1 MKTELIENGKLQKLW
16 NRLNALQLLAIGFA
30 VIICVGAGLLSLP
43 ISNRGGGTIP
53 FMGALFTSA
62 SATCVTGLVV
72 FDTYAQFTA
81 FGQVVILMLIQ
92 IGGLGFMTIAVLF
105 SMLLGKRIGLKE
117 RSYLKEAVSAF
128 QLGGVVRLS
137 KRILIVTG
145 AVEGLGAILLSI
157 RFIPMFG
164 VGQGIWFAVFHAVSA
179 FCNAGFDLFG
189 RIEPYCSLMP
199 FAGDGLVTGTIMG
212 LILIGGLGF
221 IVWNDVLENGL
232 RFSRYQLHTKVI
244 LVASL
249 ALVTI
254 SALALYAVEKDAS
267 MAGMDRGTRVL
278 ASLFQA
284 VTPRTAGFNS
294 VDMAALSEPGS
305 AIVMLNMFIG
315 AGPGSTAGGVKIS
328 TVVVV
333 LLSLVAYTRGID
345 DVNIG
350 RRRLPPGVER
360 RAFCGMLLYLSMTL
374 SGLLALIVLNDAN
387 LHDALF
393 EVISAIGTVG
403 LSKGLTRSITDASMV
418 VLILLMYAGRV
429 GSLSVAMALTE
440 RRRAGALKYP
450 IGQILVG

>member
-1 MKTELIENGKLQKLW
+1 MKTEFVETEKLNRLW

-30 VIICVGAGLLSLP
+30 VIILVGTGLLSLP
-43 ISNRGGGTIP
+43 IANRGGVMIP
-53 FMGALFTSA
+53 FVDALFTST

-72 FDTYAQFTA
+72 YDTYTQFTT

-105 SMLLGKRIGLKE
+105 SMILRKRIGLKE

-137 KRILIVTG
+137 KRILIVT
-145 AVEGLGAILLSI
+145 ATMEGLGAVLLSF
-157 RFIPMFG
+157 RFVPMFG
-164 VGQGIWFAVFHAVSA
+164 FGRGLWFALFHAVSA

-189 RIEPYCSLMP
+189 SIEPYSSLTH
-199 FAGDGLVTGTIMG
+199 FAGDGLVMGTVMG

-221 IVWNDVLENGL
+221 IVWNDVIENGL
-232 RFSRYQLHTKVI
+232 HFTKYQLHTRVI
-244 LVASL
+244 LIASL
-249 ALVTI
+249 ALVVL
-254 SALALYAVEKDAS
+254 SSLALYALEKDAS
-267 MAGMDRGTRVL
+267 MAGMDTRTRVL
-278 ASLFQA
+278 ASVFQA
-284 VTPRTAGFNS
+284 VTPRTAGFNT
-294 VDMAALSEPGS
+294 VDMARLSDPGS

-333 LLSLVAYTRGID
+333 ALSLVAYTRGID
-345 DVNIG
+345 DVNVG
-350 RRRLPPGVER
+350 RRRLPSGVER
-360 RAFCGMLLYLSMTL
+360 RAFCGMMLYMVMAM
-374 SGLLALIVLNDAN
+374 SGLMALILLNDAH

-393 EVISAIGTVG
+393 EALSAIGTVG
-403 LSKGLTRSITDASMV
+403 LSKGITRSLTDGSLM

-440 RRRAGALKYP
+440 RRRAGVLKYP
-450 IGQILVG
+450 VGQILVG